1 MKFVIAVVML
11 ALAAGVHSSLLPLTA
26 QIAPAVS
33 YVTSA
38 VHPSPLLATGGWGA
52 PAAVTALGGIGLGGL
67 GLGGLGL
74 GGLGLGLRAGIPGIS
89 LSQGPIGA
97 AIAAPI
103 AAPLAAPLALGHGS
117 GVYVAKTRGAI
128 HTAPLAG
135 HVNSATS
142 LNLAPAPGTW

>member
-11 ALAAGVHSSLLPLTA
+11 ALAASVHSSLLPLTA
-26 QIAPAVS
+26 HIAPAVS

-38 VHPSPLLATGGWGA
+38 VHPSPLHVASGWGA

-67 GLGGLGL
+67 GHGGLGL
-74 GGLGLGLRAGIPGIS
+74 GWRAGIPGIS
-89 LSQGPIGA
+89 LSQGPLGA